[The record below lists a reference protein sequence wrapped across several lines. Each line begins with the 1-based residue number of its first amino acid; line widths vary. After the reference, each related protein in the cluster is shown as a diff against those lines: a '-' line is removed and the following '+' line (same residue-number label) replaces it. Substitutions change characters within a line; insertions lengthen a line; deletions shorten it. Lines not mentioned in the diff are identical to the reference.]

1 MLRASNQSVD
11 GQVLPSLAID
21 MRPLVQVLRH
31 KDKTLMQNKTY
42 RVVGILALTLLCVT
56 ALNADSFTVGPV
68 NDGGNGWNP
77 PGSHGQVNGDF
88 QVLTIDNF
96 AGGGVL
102 ELGLRAQERRVGPI
116 VPNGS
121 TYYVN
126 PGPDPGTSLAW
137 WNFDWSGYWDG
148 AASGLDHLYLTIGVN
163 GGPGSQFD
171 LLADPQDSSN
181 LAYGWVSPFDMN
193 APDTYQFS
201 LTAVKS
207 GFDSKTVS
215 MDVDVVAAPEPSELA
230 LSTVIFGA
238 ILILLRR
245 RKLAA

>member
-1 MLRASNQSVD
+1 MRNCLKRRFLHCRPRKRWWQRLESARKPWP
-11 GQVLPSLAID
+11 GQWRLPGTDDRQFRRRRCIG
-21 MRPLVQVLRH
+21 
-31 KDKTLMQNKTY
+31 T
-42 RVVGILALTLLCVT
+42 
-56 ALNADSFTVGPV
+56 
-68 NDGGNGWNP
+68 
-77 PGSHGQVNGDF
+77 
-88 QVLTIDNF
+88 
-96 AGGGVL
+96 
-102 ELGLRAQERRVGPI
+102 GLRAQERRVGPI

-148 AASGLDHLYLTIGVN
+148 AASRLDHLYLTIGVN